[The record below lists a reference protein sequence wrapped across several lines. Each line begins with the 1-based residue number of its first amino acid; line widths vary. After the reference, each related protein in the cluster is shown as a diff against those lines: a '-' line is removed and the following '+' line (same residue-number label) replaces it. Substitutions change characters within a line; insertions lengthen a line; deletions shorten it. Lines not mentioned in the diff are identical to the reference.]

1 MGDKEKTILQVNMFG
16 GLAITYEGKNVSV
29 GKNKTAKYIQLLE
42 IVWLAGEAG
51 IQKDQ
56 LTGILYD
63 REEQS
68 NLSNSFNNLIYQMH
82 KQIDRAGLPELDYVV
97 NKDGV
102 FFTDDNVVIDSDVL
116 RFKNNILVA
125 RQQENE
131 ADSIPY
137 YKAAF
142 DEYRAEILPEL
153 ATAEWLIIQSVQL
166 QKMYAESVIA
176 LGSYYEERK
185 DYESMHQVFKKAA
198 ELYPDD
204 EWQIGEINALIGM
217 ESFKEAYAVYDE
229 TVRYYTDELGVTP
242 SNDLLECYEKMS
254 RQITNVPGKILQI
267 RDGILEHRGAVSDND
282 EGAYD
287 CSFPSFIDAYHIL
300 SRNMERSGQSV
311 YMMLLNIVDYE
322 GKKIAN
328 LGKLEARAKLLQEAI
343 SLTLRQG
350 DTYCKYSA
358 SQYLLLLVG
367 TNKESCK
374 TVYRRLLNKFKLLAG
389 PRTELEYSV
398 VSLADLPDRLAEA
411 K

>member
-1 MGDKEKTILQVNMFG
+1 MFG
-16 GLAITYEGKNVSV
+16 GLAITYEGKNISI

-42 IVWLAGEAG
+42 IVWLSGEAG

-56 LTGILYD
+56 LTAILYD

-82 KQIDRAGLPELDYVV
+82 KQMDRAGLPNRDYVV

-102 FFTDDNVVIDSDVL
+102 FFTDENVDIESDVL
-116 RFKNNILVA
+116 RFKDNIAKA
-125 RQQENE
+125 RAQKNE
-131 ADSIPY
+131 ADSIKY
-137 YKAAF
+137 YRAAF

-176 LGSYYEERK
+176 LGSYYEARK
-185 DYESMHQVFKKAA
+185 DYESMHHIFKKAA

-217 ESFKEAYAVYDE
+217 EAFKEAYAVYDE

-242 SNDLLECYEKMS
+242 SNDLLECYDKMS

-322 GKKIAN
+322 GKKITNQA
-328 LGKLEARAKLLQEAI
+328 KLETRAKLLQEAI

-398 VSLADLPDRLAEA
+398 VSLADLPERLAEA
-411 K
+411 R

>member
-217 ESFKEAYAVYDE
+217 ESFNEAYAVYDE

-254 RQITNVPGKILQI
+254 RQITNIPGKILQI